1 VVLARWLVSKSR
13 ILILDEPTRGIDV
26 GAHADIVALIRR
38 LCAEGLALLVASSE
52 LDEIMAV
59 SDRVA
64 VLRDRRKVGEIVGD
78 DIARENIIRMI
89 AGG

>member
-1 VVLARWLVSKSR
+1 
-13 ILILDEPTRGIDV
+13 
-26 GAHADIVALIRR
+26 
-38 LCAEGLALLVASSE
+38 
-52 LDEIMAV
+52 
-59 SDRVA
+59 